1 MLKNFITFL
10 AASLF
15 ACALLSQ
22 TPTPSFEQ
30 KSLTQSLALG
40 GGSLGVASQE
50 TLRAMRDELARSK
63 RELRLPSLEQPYYIQ
78 YSLHNN
84 AHYSVKASFGSLLD
98 SRQFHEKRLTVG
110 LRVGSAQFDNT
121 NFFDPALGFFGS
133 SDDEERFKNRSLPL
147 ELDYASLR
155 RELWLA
161 TDAAYKQSA
170 ELFAKKQAALKNR
183 VRLDTLPDFTLL
195 PPATLLDTATTP
207 AFDKKYFEQ
216 LAIQLSAI
224 FRDFPAVTLSTV
236 TIEYIP
242 GQEIFANSEGREFI
256 RTATLAGIEIA
267 ATAQAP
273 DGMPVA
279 QTYTTYS
286 RFPSALPS
294 RDSLTKAARL
304 LAETLSKA
312 VRAPVATAYS
322 GPVLF
327 ESQAAAEA
335 FLQIFAPNLAT
346 QRSPVTE
353 RGISDNPQ
361 NANFQ
366 NKIGARVLPEFISV
380 AAAPNLSN
388 FAGAQLVG
396 SYKIDDE
403 GVPAESFIIIKDGY
417 LKGLLSSR
425 TPTRRVN
432 RSNGHN
438 RGGAAMFG
446 VLEMS
451 ATKAR
456 SLPNR
461 KLRER
466 MMQLCKDRDLPYG
479 IIVRKILNPNI
490 LMTTIYNLTEG
501 DFPFARTPGQMT
513 ALEVYRI
520 YPNGRE
526 ELVRGCDIAGLTV
539 QSFKEIL
546 AVGDRKIPYNCYAL
560 PVTASFFSGGSQFV
574 PASALVPDLLFED
587 VEIRPLEEDFSKPPI
602 LPHPFFSKQ

>member
-1 MLKNFITFL
+1 MLKHFVVFL
-10 AASLF
+10 IASLF
-15 ACALLSQ
+15 TSGLFCQ
-22 TPTPSFEQ
+22 TPTPNIEQ
-30 KSLTQSLALG
+30 KTLTVSFAP
-40 GGSLGVASQE
+40 QE

-63 RELRLPSLEQPYYIQ
+63 QELQLPSLEKPYYIQ
-78 YSLHNN
+78 YSLRSN
-84 AHYSVKASFGSLLD
+84 ALYSIKASFGSLVD
-98 SRQFHEKRLTVG
+98 SRRAREKRLSVA
-110 LRVGSAQFDNT
+110 LRVGSEQFDNT

-133 SDDEERFKNRSLPL
+133 SDDEERFKNRAVPF
-147 ELDYASLR
+147 EIDYASLR

-195 PPATLLDTATTP
+195 PAATLIDTTAAP
-207 AFDKKYFEQ
+207 AFDAPYFEQ
-216 LAIQLSAI
+216 LAIHLSSI
-224 FRDFPAVTLSTV
+224 FRDFPAVTLSTI

-242 GQEIFANSEGREFI
+242 SQEVFATSEGRECI
-256 RTATLAGIEIA
+256 RTETLAGIEIA

-273 DGMPVA
+273 DGMPIA
-279 QTYTTYS
+279 QTYTAYS

-294 RDSLTKAARL
+294 RDSLVKATRQ
-304 LAETLSKA
+304 LAEILSKS
-312 VRAPVATAYS
+312 VSAPVAAAYS

-327 ESQAAAEA
+327 ERQAAAEA
-335 FLQIFAPNLAT
+335 FLQVFAPNLAT

-366 NKIGARVLPEFISV
+366 NKIGARVLPEFLSIS
-380 AAAPNLSN
+380 AIPNVSN
-388 FAGAQLVG
+388 FAGAQLIG

-403 GVPAESFIIIKDGY
+403 GVPAESFQIIKDGY

-425 TPTRRVN
+425 APTRRVK

-446 VLEMS
+446 VLEMNAS
-451 ATKAR
+451 KAR
-456 SLPNR
+456 SLPSK

-513 ALEVYRI
+513 ALEVYKV

-526 ELVRGCDIAGLTV
+526 ELIRGCDVAGLTV

-546 AVGDRKIPYNCYAL
+546 AVGDRKTPYNCYAL

-602 LPHPFFSKQ
+602 LPHPFFSNR